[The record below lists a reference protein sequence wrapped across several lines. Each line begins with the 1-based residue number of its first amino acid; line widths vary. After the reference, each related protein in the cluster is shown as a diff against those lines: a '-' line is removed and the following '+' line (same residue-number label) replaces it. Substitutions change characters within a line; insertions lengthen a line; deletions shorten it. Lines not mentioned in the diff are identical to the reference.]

1 VIKAVGK
8 IKSNASGID
17 EIPLI
22 FLKKLLPVIFPYL
35 LHIYNHCITTSK
47 IPSAWKSGIV
57 LPIAKKAK
65 VEALKDIRKIA
76 ILIL

>member
-35 LHIYNHCITTSK
+35 LHISGAHIYLYNHCITTSK

-65 VEALKDIRKIA
+65 VEALTPGF
-76 ILIL
+76 